1 VSFPFYSIL
10 IYLNNC
16 LQDILEL
23 TPTTDLISLQLTCVD
38 LFTTKILFQIL
49 WAS

>member
-1 VSFPFYSIL
+1 MSLLFFSIL

-23 TPTTDLISLQLTCVD
+23 TPIIDLISLQVTFAD
-38 LFTTKILFQIL
+38 PFTTKILFQIL
-49 WAS
+49 